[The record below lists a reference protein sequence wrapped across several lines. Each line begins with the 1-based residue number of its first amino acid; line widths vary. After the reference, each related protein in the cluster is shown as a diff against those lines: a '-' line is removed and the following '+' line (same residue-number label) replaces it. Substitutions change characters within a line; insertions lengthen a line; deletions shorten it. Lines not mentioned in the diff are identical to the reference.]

1 MRKLLGEFSGATRP
15 ITFSQV
21 FAKLILTVFSRI
33 EVGVSLVHSSYLHI
47 NFSSFQQYTMIRSN
61 RNPHKVIIVDWDDTI
76 LPSTFVD
83 RNQIDNS
90 KELPLQVSLKHDE
103 VAKHAL
109 QSVCYA

>member
-1 MRKLLGEFSGATRP
+1 M
-15 ITFSQV
+15 
-21 FAKLILTVFSRI
+21 
-33 EVGVSLVHSSYLHI
+33 
-47 NFSSFQQYTMIRSN
+47 MRSN

-103 VAKHAL
+103 EAKHAL